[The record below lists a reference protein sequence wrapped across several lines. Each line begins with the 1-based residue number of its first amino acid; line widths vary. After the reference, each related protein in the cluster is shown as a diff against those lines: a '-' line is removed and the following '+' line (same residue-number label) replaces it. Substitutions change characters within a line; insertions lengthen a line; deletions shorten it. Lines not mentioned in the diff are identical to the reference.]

1 MNTNGPI
8 CLFDSGIGGL
18 TVLKK
23 LANAF
28 PNENYIYLADLA
40 RVPFGDK
47 SKEELTNIVNEIISW
62 LEKFNPKAIITACN
76 TSAALLQQSALSSQ
90 LSALISIIDPVA
102 KEIASSNYKEVT
114 VWATKFTIENNAY
127 KKAINKLNPNIKV
140 QEISCPK
147 LVPMIENL
155 ECSIEEKTKI
165 ISEYMEQI
173 SPSSDALIYGCT
185 HYPHIDEMVKKQ
197 RNIVTIDPADA
208 VVKEIFARDVARN
221 VSTGRTPSISLYT
234 TAQKE
239 KLERFAK
246 LYLCGDYKVGL
257 VTLKALV

>member
-1 MNTNGPI
+1 MNSNAPI

-47 SKEELTNIVNEIISW
+47 SKEELTNIVNEIVSW

-76 TSAALLQQSALSSQ
+76 TSAALLADQQSSLV
-90 LSALISIIDPVA
+90 SIIDPVA
-102 KEIASSNYKEVT
+102 KEIALSEYKEVT
-114 VWATKFTIENNAY
+114 VWATKFTIENSAY
-127 KKAINKLNPNIKV
+127 KKAINKINPNVKV

-147 LVPMIENL
+147 LVPVIENL
-155 ECSIEEKTKI
+155 ECSIEEKIKI
-165 ISEYMEQI
+165 INEYMDQI

-185 HYPHIDEMVKKQ
+185 HYPHIDEMVKKL
-197 RNIVTIDPADA
+197 RNIKTIDPADA
-208 VVKEIFARDVARN
+208 VVKEIFSRDVARN
-221 VSTGRTPSISLYT
+221 VSTDRTPSISLYT
-234 TAQKE
+234 TAHKE
-239 KLERFAK
+239 KLEKFSK
-246 LYLCGDYKVGL
+246 LYLCGDYKVEL